1 MTDKFV
7 DKMLE
12 EFVALY
18 RIRKNLL
25 DNELDRWKKPV
36 ETRRKN
42 SGIVTQLEIH
52 KRLKMVA
59 GETGVSAA
67 ILHIR

>member
-1 MTDKFV
+1 
-7 DKMLE
+7 
-12 EFVALY
+12 
-18 RIRKNLL
+18 
-25 DNELDRWKKPV
+25 
-36 ETRRKN
+36 
-42 SGIVTQLEIH
+42 LEIH